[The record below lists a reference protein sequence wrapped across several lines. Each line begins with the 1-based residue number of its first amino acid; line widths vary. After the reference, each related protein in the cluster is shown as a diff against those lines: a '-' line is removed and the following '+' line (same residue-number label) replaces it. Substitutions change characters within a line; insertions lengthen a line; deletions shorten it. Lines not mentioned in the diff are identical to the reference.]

1 MLTENMD
8 KDKYEITEYSAAS
21 KKYGLMML
29 AVLLP
34 YYIICVVIYLLQ
46 RSYANIFATIF
57 KSTFF
62 LELFILMFGM
72 FILIG
77 LALLVKAVVLAAFA
91 EGKSNSLKFK
101 IISEVQKPHVYL
113 SEPIKIRQYR
123 ICLAAY
129 IIVAAVLPYII
140 ALIIGD
146 FMFVLASFITAY
158 WAGSDIWLLISL
170 LRKPGGDYVT
180 DFDSVLLYRIYKEK

>member
-1 MLTENMD
+1 MLTENID
-8 KDKYEITEYSAAS
+8 KDKYNITEYGAAS
-21 KKYGLMML
+21 KKYGLMLL

-57 KSTFF
+57 KSTFL
-62 LELFILMFGM
+62 LELFVLMFCM
-72 FILIG
+72 FIVIG
-77 LALLVKAVVLAAFA
+77 LALLLKAVVLTAFS
-91 EGKSNSLKFK
+91 EGKSKSLKFK

-113 SEPIKIRQYR
+113 SEPIKIWRYR
-123 ICLAAY
+123 ICLAVY
-129 IIVAAVLPYII
+129 IIVAAILPYII
-140 ALIIGD
+140 AFIIGD

-170 LRKPGGDYVT
+170 FGKPGGDYIT
-180 DFDSVLLYRIYKEK
+180 DFDSVLFYRIYKEK